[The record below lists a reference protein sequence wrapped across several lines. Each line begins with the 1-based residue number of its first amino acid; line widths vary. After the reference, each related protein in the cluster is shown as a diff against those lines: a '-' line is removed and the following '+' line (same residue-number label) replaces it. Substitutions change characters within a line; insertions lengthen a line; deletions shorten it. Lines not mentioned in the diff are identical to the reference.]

1 MTGGHA
7 DSIRAMDASTPADP
21 IVGIDL
27 GTTNSLVAVCDA
39 AGPRVLADSAGRA
52 LLPSVVRYVSGQ
64 APVVGHEARSHA
76 VEHPVDTVHSAKRF
90 MGRGFAESRAL
101 AEGLPYVVAEGPRSL
116 AAFAVGGALVTPQE
130 VAAAVLR
137 ELRTIAE
144 ASLGCPVRRAVVTV
158 PAYFDDAQRQAT
170 RDAVRLAG
178 LDAVRIVNEPTAAA
192 LAYGIGASRKR
203 RTSME
208 TIAVYDFGGGTFD
221 VSVLQL
227 VPGGPDDGEFF
238 QVLSTAGDTRLGGD
252 DIDEAIIALVTG
264 EIRAQFGTALE
275 FPPAARQAL
284 RTFAERAKIAL
295 SAAESTTLE
304 VSLGTGRDYRRT
316 LTRADLEQLAAPL
329 IERTIAACRRAMRD
343 AGNPEIDRVVLVG
356 GSTRI
361 PAVRAAVGA
370 FFGMEPYAALDPDQV
385 VALGA
390 AVQASVLA
398 GARRDLL
405 LVDVVPLSL
414 GIETVGGAVAKLVMR
429 NSSIPTR
436 ATEMFSTS
444 VDGQVNVGFHVL
456 QGEREL
462 VADCRSIA
470 RFDLRG
476 IPPMPAGIPQ
486 IEVEFLV
493 DENGVLS
500 VTAAERRSGRRAS
513 IQVVPTY
520 GLTPADV
527 DRMEAESFAHA
538 REDMQRHRVVDL
550 VANARL
556 DLKWI
561 SDALARVRDE
571 LEPAYL
577 AEMETSIMALKGHIA
592 AAEHDARA
600 VDANAFQQAKEA
612 LDRLSVR
619 VHEVAIT
626 RSLRS
631 GEADTRP
638 G

>member
-1 MTGGHA
+1 
-7 DSIRAMDASTPADP
+7 
-21 IVGIDL
+21 
-27 GTTNSLVAVCDA
+27 
-39 AGPRVLADSAGRA
+39 
-52 LLPSVVRYVSGQ
+52 
-64 APVVGHEARSHA
+64 
-76 VEHPVDTVHSAKRF
+76 
-90 MGRGFAESRAL
+90 
-101 AEGLPYVVAEGPRSL
+101 
-116 AAFAVGGALVTPQE
+116 
-130 VAAAVLR
+130 
-137 ELRTIAE
+137 
-144 ASLGCPVRRAVVTV
+144 
-158 PAYFDDAQRQAT
+158 
-170 RDAVRLAG
+170 
-178 LDAVRIVNEPTAAA
+178 
-192 LAYGIGASRKR
+192 
-203 RTSME
+203 
-208 TIAVYDFGGGTFD
+208 
-221 VSVLQL
+221 
-227 VPGGPDDGEFF
+227 
-238 QVLSTAGDTRLGGD
+238 
-252 DIDEAIIALVTG
+252 
-264 EIRAQFGTALE
+264 
-275 FPPAARQAL
+275 
-284 RTFAERAKIAL
+284 
-295 SAAESTTLE
+295 
-304 VSLGTGRDYRRT
+304 
-316 LTRADLEQLAAPL
+316 
-329 IERTIAACRRAMRD
+329 
-343 AGNPEIDRVVLVG
+343 
-356 GSTRI
+356 
-361 PAVRAAVGA
+361 VRAAVGA

-631 GEADTRP
+631 GGADARP
-638 G
+638 S

>member
-1 MTGGHA
+1 MRP
-7 DSIRAMDASTPADP
+7 DPAVDP

-39 AGPRVLADSAGRA
+39 AGPRVLADAGGRV
-52 LLPSVVRYVSGQ
+52 LLPSVVRFVAGGE
-64 APVVGHEARSHA
+64 PVVGHEARAHA
-76 VEHPVDTVHSAKRF
+76 VEHPEDTVHSAKRF
-90 MGRGFAESRAL
+90 MGRGFAESAAL
-101 AEGLPYVVAEGPRSL
+101 SAGLPYPVVEGPRGL
-116 AAFAVGGALVTPQE
+116 AAFRAGGTVVTPQE
-130 VAAAVLR
+130 TAAAVLR
-137 ELRTIAE
+137 ELRSIAE
-144 ASLGCPVRRAVVTV
+144 RALGIPVRRAVVTV

-170 RDAVRLAG
+170 KDAARLAG
-178 LDAVRIVNEPTAAA
+178 LEAVRIVNEPTAAA
-192 LAYGIGASRKR
+192 LAYGIGASRQR
-203 RTSME
+203 RTQPE

-227 VPGGPDDGEFF
+227 VPGGPDDGDFF
-238 QVLSTAGDTRLGGD
+238 EVLSTAGDTRLGGD
-252 DIDEAIIALVTG
+252 DVDEAIIALVMG
-264 EIRAQFGTALE
+264 EVRAEFGAALE

-284 RTFAERAKIAL
+284 RTFAERAKVAL
-295 SAAESTTLE
+295 SSAESTVLE
-304 VSLGTGRDYRRT
+304 VGLGPGRTYRRT
-316 LTRADLEQLAAPL
+316 LTRGELEAIAAPL
-329 IERTIAACRRAMRD
+329 LARTLEACRRALRD

-356 GSTRI
+356 GSTRM
-361 PAVRAAVGA
+361 PAVRAAVAA
-370 FFGMEPYAALDPDQV
+370 FFGKEPYAALDPDQV

-398 GARRDLL
+398 GIRRDLL

-444 VDGQVNVGFHVL
+444 VDGQVNVGIHVL
-456 QGEREL
+456 QGEREM

-500 VTAAERRSGRRAS
+500 VTAAERRSGRRAAV
-513 IQVVPTY
+513 QVVPTY
-520 GLTPADV
+520 GLAAEDV
-527 DRMEAESFAHA
+527 DRMERESFAHA

-550 VANARL
+550 VANSRL

-561 SDALARVRDE
+561 GDALERVRDGLDAGYVAE
-571 LEPAYL
+571 LEEA
-577 AEMETSIMALKGHIA
+577 IMRLKGHIA

-600 VDANAFQQAKEA
+600 VDADAFQRAKEA

-619 VHEVAIT
+619 VHEVAIA
-626 RSLRS
+626 RSL
-631 GEADTRP
+631 ADFP
-638 G
+638 

>member
-1 MTGGHA
+1 MRP
-7 DSIRAMDASTPADP
+7 DPVADP

-39 AGPRVLADSAGRA
+39 AGPRVLADDAGRA
-52 LLPSVVRYVSGQ
+52 LLPSVVRYAAGA
-64 APVVGHEARSHA
+64 APVVGHEARARA
-76 VEHPVDTVHSAKRF
+76 VEHAEDTVHSAKRF
-90 MGRGFAESRAL
+90 MGRGFAESERL
-101 AEGLPYVVAEGPRSL
+101 AGGLPYAVVEGPRGL
-116 AAFAVGGALVTPQE
+116 AAFRAGGAVVMPQE
-130 VAAAVLR
+130 VAAAVLG
-137 ELRTIAE
+137 ELRAIAE
-144 ASLGCPVRRAVVTV
+144 RRLGVSVRRAVVTV

-170 RDAVRLAG
+170 RDAARLAG

-192 LAYGIGASRKR
+192 LAYGIGASRTR
-203 RTSME
+203 REQGE

-252 DIDEAIIALVTG
+252 DVDEAIIALVVG
-264 EIRAQFGTALE
+264 EIRAQFGAALE

-295 SAAESTTLE
+295 STSETAALE
-304 VSLGTGRDYRRT
+304 VSLGPGRAYRRT
-316 LTRADLEQLAAPL
+316 LSRAELEALAAPFVA
-329 IERTIAACRRAMRD
+329 RTIDACRRALRD
-343 AGNPEIDRVVLVG
+343 AGNPGIDRVVLVG
-356 GSTRI
+356 GSTRM
-361 PAVRAAVGA
+361 PCVRAAVAG
-370 FFGMEPYAALDPDQV
+370 FFGKEPYAALDPDQV

-398 GARRDLL
+398 GVRRDLL

-444 VDGQVNVGFHVL
+444 VDGQVNVLIHVL
-456 QGEREL
+456 QGEREM

-486 IEVEFLV
+486 VEVEFLV

-513 IQVVPTY
+513 VQVVPTY
-520 GLTPADV
+520 GLTSEEV
-527 DRMEAESFAHA
+527 DRMERESFAHA

-550 VANARL
+550 VANSRL

-561 SDALARVRDE
+561 GEALDRVRDG
-571 LEPAYL
+571 LEPAYV
-577 AEMETSIMALKGHIA
+577 AELEDAVLRLKGHIA

-600 VDANAFQQAKEA
+600 VDADAFQRAKEA

-619 VHEVAIT
+619 VHEVAIA
-626 RSLRS
+626 RSL
-631 GEADTRP
+631 ADFP
-638 G
+638 